1 MVDKTKR
8 QMKEEWLQALRSGK
22 YAQVEGTLKGITE
35 DEEEGYCCLGVFC
48 SAVLGE
54 EPEVCVEDP
63 DSGVLNEGS
72 HSTYEYFQRLLLGV
86 DDLGIKMNDEGCT
99 FESIADM
106 IEKEWEV

>member
-1 MVDKTKR
+1 MTDKSKK

-35 DEEEGYCCLGVFC
+35 DGEAGYCCLGVFC
-48 SAVLGE
+48 SVVLGE
-54 EPEVCVEDP
+54 EPEVCVFDEGGYIFEGPKETYSELTALFEGLEEDWM
-63 DSGVLNEGS
+63 
-72 HSTYEYFQRLLLGV
+72 
-86 DDLGIKMNDEGCT
+86 KMNDEGYT

>member
-1 MVDKTKR
+1 MKSKK

-35 DEEEGYCCLGVFC
+35 DGEAGYCCLGVFC
-48 SAVLGE
+48 SVVLGE
-54 EPEVCVEDP
+54 EPEVREVDP
-63 DSGVLNEGS
+63 ETGILDEGP
-72 HSTYEYFQRLLLGV
+72 HSTYTYFNELLEGV
-86 DDLGIKMNDEGCT
+86 DELGMKMNDEGFN